1 MMNHGVSEETHAFL
15 TKGHPGIFQ
24 EVGVDFSLL
33 LALSKKDTFE
43 VTCLKFKKKY
53 GMEYRNFFHLVER
66 KTEQSSFDMDY
77 FEMKDDLMDW
87 EFAEAAKA
95 WWFDKIQRLGPKP

>member
-1 MMNHGVSEETHAFL
+1 MMDQGLARDTRSFL
-15 TKGHPGIFQ
+15 TKGHSGFFE

-43 VTCLKFKKKY
+43 VTCLKFSKKY
-53 GMEYRNFFHLVER
+53 GMDYRNFYQVVEQKR
-66 KTEQSSFDMDY
+66 EQSKFDMDY

-87 EFAEAAKA
+87 EFAEAAKV
-95 WWFDKIQRLGPKP
+95 WWMEKIQKLSVKA